1 MGANLKALAQRHL
14 STFEAFP
21 NAAVSKSIPGLLEQS
36 QTTLGQFDEAV
47 TRLAGGSSPP
57 FPFPTADDYYVWASS
72 HKVLGD
78 VKVPLLALNSDDDPI
93 VSVLPIH
100 EGNNVLSPWVVFA
113 TTQGGGHLGW
123 FEEGSVP
130 GHPRRWYRRPVL
142 EWLHAMGS
150 DMIPA
155 PKNCKPIREIDGF
168 FKDEGRDDIGCKVIE
183 DGGHIVGVQGEGS
196 LLAGL

>member
-1 MGANLKALAQRHL
+1 MGVNLKALARRHL

-93 VSVLPIH
+93 VSIEKVD
-100 EGNNVLSPWVVFA
+100 NAVTACRNVLSCPRCSI
-113 TTQGGGHLGW
+113 TETD
-123 FEEGSVP
+123 EEWAEWRLQIIGII
-130 GHPRRWYRRPVL
+130 GRLPRW
-142 EWLHAMGS
+142 S
-150 DMIPA
+150 D
-155 PKNCKPIREIDGF
+155 F
-168 FKDEGRDDIGCKVIE
+168 
-183 DGGHIVGVQGEGS
+183 
-196 LLAGL
+196 L